1 MSASISCIVPVYNGA
16 RFLAEALESVL
27 AQTLPPNE
35 IIVVDDGSTD
45 ATAEVV
51 RAYIRHVFYV
61 RQPHAGAAS
70 ARNCG
75 IGLATSDF
83 LSFLDADGL
92 WHAEK
97 LARQMHALEA
107 NPAAG
112 FCITYL
118 QEFWVE
124 ESAHQRSKCAIL
136 VFPNPCRAM
145 RVNAC
150 WPGATL
156 SMPSAAS
163 MKPNAGVKS
172 RTGSCAPCMPA
183 SSRRPSRTPSCIGG
197 CTTAMGPARPM
208 SRQRRMDRLGRVFA
222 RPSLCPSAVARRL
235 DDQGERGLRVT
246 A

>member
-75 IGLATSDF
+75 IGLATSDL

-124 ESAHQRSKCAIL
+124 ESTHQRKQMC
-136 VFPNPCRAM
+136 NPSFSEPMPGDACQCLLARRNAFDAVGRFDETKRRGEETDWFLRAM
-145 RVNAC
+145 HAGIVKE
-150 WPGATL
+150 TL
-156 SMPSAAS
+156 ADAL
-163 MKPNAGVKS
+163 VY
-172 RTGSCAPCMPA
+172 
-183 SSRRPSRTPSCIGG
+183 
-197 CTTAMGPARPM
+197 
-208 SRQRRMDRLGRVFA
+208 RRMHGRHGA
-222 RPSLCPSAVARRL
+222 CEAYEPPKAHGSAW
-235 DDQGERGLRVT
+235 
-246 A
+246 